1 MPAKN
6 ENAVHQIH
14 RGACFAGKPRSYSER
29 SLGQQHHFSSGRLGR
44 LRLQFNAQKV
54 QLMTIS
60 RRAVFLDHPSLD
72 LGDLDL
78 NPLRDCFSELELFA
92 QTTPDQVI
100 ERLKGASVAISNK
113 IVIDAAAMAASP
125 ALKLI
130 LITATG
136 TNNVDLA
143 AARAHGITVCN
154 CQGYGTPSVAQHTI
168 MLLLNL
174 ATRLADYQKAVAEG
188 RWQQAKQFCLLDY
201 PIVELEGKT
210 LGLLGH
216 GELGSAVARLAEAF
230 GMRVLLGQIPGR
242 PARPDRLPLEELLP
256 QIDAL
261 TLHCPLNE
269 HTRHFIGARELASMK
284 PGAFVVNTARG
295 GLIDEHALA
304 DALRNGHLGGAATDV
319 LSVEPPT
326 AGNPLL
332 AQDIPRLIVTPHNAW
347 GSREA
352 RQRIVGQLTENA
364 QGYFSGQA
372 LRVVS

>member
-1 MPAKN
+1 MSN
-6 ENAVHQIH
+6 N
-14 RGACFAGKPRSYSER
+14 
-29 SLGQQHHFSSGRLGR
+29 
-44 LRLQFNAQKV
+44 
-54 QLMTIS
+54 
-60 RRAVFLDHPSLD
+60 RRAVFLDHTSLD

-78 NPLRDCFSELELFA
+78 SALQNSFSDLQLCA
-92 QTTPDQVI
+92 QTIPDQVI
-100 ERLKGASVAISNK
+100 ERLQGASVAISNK
-113 IVIDAAAMAASP
+113 IMLNAETLAACP
-125 ALKLI
+125 ELKLI
-130 LITATG
+130 LVAATG
-136 TNNVDLA
+136 TNNVDLD
-143 AARAHGITVCN
+143 AARAHGITVSN

-168 MLLLNL
+168 MLLLAL
-174 ATRLADYQKAVAEG
+174 ATRLSDYQKAVGEG
-188 RWQQAKQFCLLDY
+188 RWQQAKQFCLLDF

-216 GELGSAVARLAEAF
+216 GELGGAVARLAEAF
-230 GMRVLLGQIPGR
+230 GMRVLLGQLPGR
-242 PARPDRLPLEELLP
+242 PARADRLPLDELLP

-269 HTRHFIGARELASMK
+269 HTRNFISSRELALMK

-295 GLIDEHALA
+295 GLIDEQALA

-332 AQDIPRLIVTPHNAW
+332 AGDIPRLIVTPHNAW

-364 QGYFSGQA
+364 QGFFNGAA

>member
-1 MPAKN
+1 
-6 ENAVHQIH
+6 
-14 RGACFAGKPRSYSER
+14 
-29 SLGQQHHFSSGRLGR
+29 
-44 LRLQFNAQKV
+44 
-54 QLMTIS
+54 MTNN

-78 NPLRDCFSELELFA
+78 SSLRDCFSELQLFA
-92 QTTPDQVI
+92 QTEPDQVA
-100 ERLKGASVAISNK
+100 ERLQGATVAITNK
-113 IVIDAAAMAASP
+113 IVIDAAAMAANP
-125 ALKLI
+125 ELKLI
-130 LITATG
+130 LISATG

-143 AARAHGITVCN
+143 AARAQGITVCN

-174 ATRLADYQKAVAEG
+174 ATRLGDYQKAVGEG

-216 GELGSAVARLAEAF
+216 GELGGAVAHLAEAF
-230 GMRVLLGQIPGR
+230 GMRVLSGQIPGR
-242 PARPDRLPLEELLP
+242 PARAERIPLDELLP
-256 QIDAL
+256 QVDAL

-269 HTRHFIGARELASMK
+269 HTRHFIGARELAQLK

-304 DALRNGHLGGAATDV
+304 DALRSGHLGGAATDV

-326 AGNPLL
+326 TGNPLL
-332 AQDIPRLIVTPHNAW
+332 AGDIPRLIVTPHNAW

-364 QGYFSGQA
+364 RGFYSATA